1 MCALTSSYSELLL
14 EASFCGTAFA
24 AAEFEPFELEG
35 VNKKFT
41 QERYLLLRSDK
52 PEDCR
57 CLFDL
62 E

>member
-1 MCALTSSYSELLL
+1 MGKWATFLVV
-14 EASFCGTAFA
+14 AFA
-24 AAEFEPFELEG
+24 AAEFEPFDLEI

-52 PEDCR
+52 PEDSR
-57 CLFDL
+57 CLFDF